1 MCGIGLPESLAFFAR
16 DCTIHTTSSRGSA
29 SLPNSIQLV
38 CAGEQLVS
46 ERDKSIR
53 AAALGTLEIL
63 HGAEGSAAAWRVIGS
78 ISSQQR
84 SLIEERFRHSEKQAA
99 RATAASRQATGSSA
113 SSSQRTTDDAEVPY
127 GRCRPC
133 TLLACQAAEDAAA
146 HCPRCHPECLAT
158 LALAFSHKCLL

>member
-1 MCGIGLPESLAFFAR
+1 MCAR
-16 DCTIHTTSSRGSA
+16 
-29 SLPNSIQLV
+29 
-38 CAGEQLVS
+38 EQLVS

-78 ISSQQR
+78 ISNQQR

-113 SSSQRTTDDAEVPY
+113 SSSQRTTDDAEVPC
-127 GRCRPC
+127 GRCRPPALC
-133 TLLACQAAEDAAA
+133 LLAKLRRM
-146 HCPRCHPECLAT
+146 PRYTVPGAIRS
-158 LALAFSHKCLL
+158 ALPLLPCLLTQVLAVVPESCVL

>member
-1 MCGIGLPESLAFFAR
+1 M
-16 DCTIHTTSSRGSA
+16 
-29 SLPNSIQLV
+29 

-63 HGAEGSAAAWRVIGS
+63 HGAEGSAAAWRMIGS
-78 ISSQQR
+78 ISNQQR
-84 SLIEERFRHSEKQAA
+84 SLIEERFRHSEKQAT

-127 GRCRPC
+127 GRCRPLHSAC
-133 TLLACQAAEDAAA
+133 LQSSGECRSTLCQV
-146 HCPRCHPECLAT
+146 PSRVPCHSC
-158 LALAFSHKCLL
+158 LAFSHKCLL